1 MSLTG
6 VLPVKK
12 PAGFTSFDV
21 IGKLRGVTKTR
32 KIGHSGTLDPMAT
45 GVLPLFFG
53 GATKVCDMLI
63 DEDKTYVAKLKFGLS
78 TDTQDTTGRVLKEC
92 ESHVTEEEFRIVM
105 GKFVGKQLQL
115 PPMYSAVKVNGRP
128 LYDLAREGKTVE
140 RAQKEIEVYSMVL
153 KNFDEHAQTAKIEVS
168 CGKGTFIR
176 TLINDMGEILGCG
189 AAMSELQRTRA
200 CGFSIDECYTIEDI
214 ENLMKNGTFE
224 EKLIPIERLFES
236 LPKLVLSDFDRR
248 LYRSGVELD
257 LEKRGWEKIEGDIAV
272 FDESGMLLGISY
284 MDTVENALKLK
295 KMLNTDK

>member
-1 MSLTG
+1 MTG
-6 VLPVKK
+6 ILPVKK

-53 GATKVCDMLI
+53 GATKCCDILPN
-63 DEDKTYVAKLKFGLS
+63 EDKRYAADIKFGIV

-92 ESHVTEEEFRIVM
+92 ESHVSKEEFAAVAAGFI
-105 GKFVGKQLQL
+105 GKQMQL

-140 RAQKEIEVYSMVL
+140 RAQKEIEVYDIVL
-153 KNFDEHAQTAKIEVS
+153 VEFDEHAQTARIEVS

-176 TLINDMGEILGCG
+176 TLINDMGEKLGCG
-189 AAMSELQRTRA
+189 ACMSALERTMA
-200 CGFSIDECYTIEDI
+200 AGFDISECYTIGDI
-214 ENLMKNGTFE
+214 EDMMKEGTFE
-224 EKLIPIERLFES
+224 EHLMPVERLFEG
-236 LPKLVLSDFDRR
+236 LPRLVLGEFDRR
-248 LYRSGVELD
+248 LYRSGVPLELK
-257 LEKRGWEKIEGDIAV
+257 KRGWGGIDGNIAV

-284 MDTVENALKLK
+284 MDEEANELKLR

>member
-1 MSLTG
+1 MTG

-53 GATKVCDMLI
+53 GATKCCDILQN
-63 DEDKTYVAKLKFGLS
+63 EDKRYVADVKLGIV
-78 TDTQDTTGRVLKEC
+78 TDTQDTTGRVLKEF
-92 ESHVTEEEFRIVM
+92 ESHVTEAQFREVIA
-105 GKFVGKQLQL
+105 GFVGKQMQL

-140 RAQKEIEVYSMVL
+140 RAQKEIEVYGINL
-153 KNFDEHAQTAKIEVS
+153 LEFNEHAQTARMEVS

-176 TLINDMGEILGCG
+176 TLINDMGEKLGCG
-189 AAMSELQRTRA
+189 ASMSSLERTMA
-200 CGFSIDECYTIEDI
+200 GGFDISECYTIADVEAMMQD
-214 ENLMKNGTFE
+214 GTFE
-224 EKLIPIERLFES
+224 EHLIPIERLFED
-236 LPKLVLSDFDRR
+236 LPRLVLDDFDKR
-248 LYRSGVELD
+248 LYRSGVPLELQ
-257 LEKRGWEKIEGDIAV
+257 KRGWSGIKGNVAV
-272 FDESGMLLGISY
+272 FDESGMILGISY
-284 MDTVENALKLK
+284 MDEEANELKLR

>member
-1 MSLTG
+1 MTG

-53 GATKVCDMLI
+53 GATKCCDILQN
-63 DEDKTYVAKLKFGLS
+63 EDKRYVADVKFGIV
-78 TDTQDTTGRVLKEC
+78 TDTQDTTGRVLNEC
-92 ESHVTEEEFRIVM
+92 ESHVTEAQFREVIS
-105 GKFVGKQLQL
+105 GFIGKQMQL

-140 RAQKEIEVYSMVL
+140 RAQKEIEVYEINL
-153 KNFDEHAQTAKIEVS
+153 LEFDEHAQTARMEVS

-176 TLINDMGEILGCG
+176 TLINDMGEKLGCG
-189 AAMSELQRTRA
+189 ASMSSLERTMA
-200 CGFSIDECYTIEDI
+200 GGFDISECYTIADI
-214 ENLMKNGTFE
+214 EAMMQDGTFE
-224 EKLIPIERLFES
+224 EHLIPIERLFED
-236 LPKLVLSDFDRR
+236 LPRLVLDDFDKR
-248 LYRSGVELD
+248 LYRSGVPLELQ
-257 LEKRGWEKIEGDIAV
+257 KRGWSGIEGNIAV
-272 FDESGMLLGISY
+272 FDESGMILGISY
-284 MDTVENALKLK
+284 MDEEANELKLR

>member
-1 MSLTG
+1 MTG
-6 VLPVKK
+6 ILPVKK
-12 PAGFTSFDV
+12 PAGFTSFDI

-53 GATKVCDMLI
+53 GATKCCDILPN
-63 DEDKTYVAKLKFGLS
+63 EDKRYAADIKFGIV

-92 ESHVTEEEFRIVM
+92 ESHVSKEEFAAVAAGFI
-105 GKFVGKQLQL
+105 GKQMQL

-140 RAQKEIEVYSMVL
+140 RAQKEIEVYDIVL
-153 KNFDEHAQTAKIEVS
+153 VEFDEHAQTARIEVS

-176 TLINDMGEILGCG
+176 TLINDMGEKLGCG
-189 AAMSELQRTRA
+189 ASMSALERTMA
-200 CGFSIDECYTIEDI
+200 AGFDISECYTIGDI
-214 ENLMKNGTFE
+214 EDMMKEGTFE
-224 EKLIPIERLFES
+224 EHLMPVERLFEG
-236 LPKLVLSDFDRR
+236 LPRLVLGEFDRR
-248 LYRSGVELD
+248 LYRSGVPLELK
-257 LEKRGWEKIEGDIAV
+257 KRGWGGIDGNIAV

-284 MDTVENALKLK
+284 MDEEANELKLR

>member
-1 MSLTG
+1 MTG

-53 GATKVCDMLI
+53 GATKCCDILQN
-63 DEDKTYVAKLKFGLS
+63 EDKRYVADVKFGIV

-92 ESHVTEEEFRIVM
+92 ESHVTEAQFREVM
-105 GKFVGKQLQL
+105 AGFIGKQMQL

-140 RAQKEIEVYSMVL
+140 RAQKEIEVYGINLL
-153 KNFDEHAQTAKIEVS
+153 KFDEHAQTARMEVS

-176 TLINDMGEILGCG
+176 TLINDMGGKLGCG
-189 AAMSELQRTRA
+189 AAMSSLERTMA
-200 CGFSIDECYTIEDI
+200 GGFDISECYTIADI
-214 ENLMKNGTFE
+214 EAMMQNGTFE
-224 EKLIPIERLFES
+224 EHLIPIERLFED
-236 LPKLVLSDFDRR
+236 LPRLVLDDFDKR
-248 LYRSGVELD
+248 LYRSGVPLELQ
-257 LEKRGWEKIEGDIAV
+257 KRGWSGIEGNIAV
-272 FDESGMLLGISY
+272 FDESGMILGISY
-284 MDTVENALKLK
+284 MDEEANELKLR

>member
-1 MSLTG
+1 MTG
-6 VLPVKK
+6 ILPVKK

-53 GATKVCDMLI
+53 GATKCCDILPN
-63 DEDKTYVAKLKFGLS
+63 EDKRYAADIKFGIV

-92 ESHVTEEEFRIVM
+92 ESHVSKEEFAAVAAGFI
-105 GKFVGKQLQL
+105 GKQMQL

-140 RAQKEIEVYSMVL
+140 RAQKEIEVYDIVL
-153 KNFDEHAQTAKIEVS
+153 VEFDEHAQTARIEVS

-176 TLINDMGEILGCG
+176 TLINDMGEKLGCG
-189 AAMSELQRTRA
+189 ASMSALERTMA
-200 CGFSIDECYTIEDI
+200 AGFDISECYTIGDI
-214 ENLMKNGTFE
+214 EDMMKEGTFE
-224 EKLIPIERLFES
+224 EHLMPVERLFEG
-236 LPKLVLSDFDRR
+236 LPRLVLGEFDRR
-248 LYRSGVELD
+248 LYRSGVPLELK
-257 LEKRGWEKIEGDIAV
+257 KRGWGGIDGNIAV

-284 MDTVENALKLK
+284 MDEDANELKLC

>member
-1 MSLTG
+1 MSG
-6 VLPVKK
+6 ILPVKK

-53 GATKVCDMLI
+53 GATKCCDILPN
-63 DEDKTYVAKLKFGLS
+63 EDKCYVADLKFGIV

-92 ESHVTEEEFRIVM
+92 ESHVSKEEFEHVM
-105 GKFVGKQLQL
+105 AGFVGKQMQT

-128 LYDLAREGKTVE
+128 LYDLAREGKIVE
-140 RAQKEIEVYSMVL
+140 RAQKEIEVYDIKL
-153 KNFDEHAQTAKIEVS
+153 LEFDEHAQTSKIEVS

-176 TLINDMGEILGCG
+176 TLINDMGEKLGCG
-189 AAMSELQRTRA
+189 ASMSALERTMA
-200 CGFSIDECYTIEDI
+200 AGFDISECYTISEI
-214 ENLMKNGTFE
+214 EKMMREGTFE
-224 EKLIPIERLFES
+224 EHLMPVERLYES

-248 LYRSGVELD
+248 LYRSGVPLELQ
-257 LEKRGWEKIEGDIAV
+257 KRGWGGISGNIAV
-272 FDESGMLLGISY
+272 FDESGMLLGISF
-284 MDTVENALKLK
+284 MDEEANELKLL